1 MQSNLTIYDSCSYF
15 SSVLTIFSNVT
26 EKVALYTNQ
35 TTVRIGK
42 IKVTVVTKLIIC

>member
-1 MQSNLTIYDSCSYF
+1 MQLKVTTNDSCSCCPCLPYF
-15 SSVLTIFSNVT
+15 LAQQKNG
-26 EKVALYTNQ
+26 ALYTNQ